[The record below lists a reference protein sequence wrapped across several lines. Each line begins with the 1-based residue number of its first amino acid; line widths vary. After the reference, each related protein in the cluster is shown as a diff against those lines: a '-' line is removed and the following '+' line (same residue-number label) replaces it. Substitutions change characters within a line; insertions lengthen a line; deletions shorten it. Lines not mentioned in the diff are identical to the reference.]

1 MGVALIGGFLAWLNR
16 RGGCT
21 SRSREKRTTDFEDFG
36 LAETDFP
43 HHRSP
48 PMAASNLAAAG
59 AGAGAAAA
67 GGAAVAGAASPTLPR
82 LNEQGNF
89 YNDAPSAEYGTNRHY
104 VPSYQQPY
112 GAPPGGPMSPG
123 QQHQQQPGY
132 YYPESGYYD
141 DQQQYYYDG
150 STAVSSQ
157 GYDHQQPQPQHMY
170 DAGSAA
176 AQRGG
181 DYYKPDTAD
190 GKPHQRM

>member
-21 SRSREKRTTDFEDFG
+21 SRSRQKRTTDFEDFG
-36 LAETDFP
+36 LAESDFP

-48 PMAASNLAAAG
+48 PMVAFNLAAG
-59 AGAGAAAA
+59 GAGAAAA
-67 GGAAVAGAASPTLPR
+67 GAAVAGAASPTLPR

-89 YNDAPSAEYGTNRHY
+89 YNDPPATEYGTNPHY
-104 VPSYQQPY
+104 VPGYQQPY
-112 GAPPGGPMSPG
+112 GAPGAPMSPT
-123 QQHQQQPGY
+123 QQQAGY
-132 YYPESGYYD
+132 YYPEGTYYD
-141 DQQQYYYDG
+141 DHQQQYYYDG

-157 GYDHQQPQPQHMY
+157 GYEHQQPQPQPMY
-170 DAGSAA
+170 DAAAMQSGSS
-176 AQRGG
+176 